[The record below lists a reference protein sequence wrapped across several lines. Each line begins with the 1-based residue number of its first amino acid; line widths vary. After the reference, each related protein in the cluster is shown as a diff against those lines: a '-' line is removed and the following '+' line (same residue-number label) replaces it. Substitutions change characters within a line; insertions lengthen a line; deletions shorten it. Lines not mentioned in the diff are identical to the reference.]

1 MGNFEGFSDYI
12 SEARLRACCV
22 NSCVCEV
29 FVNGCVDMSEVW
41 ILVCLKSCVV
51 GVSV

>member
-1 MGNFEGFSDYI
+1 MGNFERFSDYI

-29 FVNGCVDMSEVW
+29 CERLCGYVRSVDFGVSV
-41 ILVCLKSCVV
+41 KSCVV